1 MTRILFETFTVP
13 AKYAAIQAVLSLFAS
28 RRTTAIVMVSSDDV
42 SHTVPILN
50 SGLRPRNILSCSRM
64 FL

>member
-1 MTRILFETFTVP
+1 MTRILSETFNVP
-13 AKYAAIQAVLSLFAS
+13 AVFAAIQAVLSLFAS
-28 RRTTAIVMVSSDDV
+28 RRTTATVMDSSDDV

-50 SGLRPRNILSCSRM
+50 WGLRPRNVLSCSRK